1 MLWSGSAAL
10 SFSSLTQS
18 SSVHSILQFAGSE
31 NHKQNWRCHFN
42 AFMFPL
48 KIIQHNS
55 FTTCELRRCLIG
67 GTSGFCQCSIF
78 SWFWENVGTRFKSS
92 SATTPTKFQ
101 TPIKFCKLQSTIK
114 WVIYRSPWSFRLI
127 NLVGTQTWR
136 SN

>member
-1 MLWSGSAAL
+1 MLWSGSAVL

-18 SSVHSILQFAGSE
+18 SSVHSILQCAFSE
-31 NHKQNWRCHFN
+31 NHKQNWHCHFN
-42 AFMFPL
+42 AFMSPL

-55 FTTCELRRCLIG
+55 FTMCELRRCLIG
-67 GTSGFCQCSIF
+67 RTSGFCQCPIF

-101 TPIKFCKLQSTIK
+101 HPSKFCKLQGTIK